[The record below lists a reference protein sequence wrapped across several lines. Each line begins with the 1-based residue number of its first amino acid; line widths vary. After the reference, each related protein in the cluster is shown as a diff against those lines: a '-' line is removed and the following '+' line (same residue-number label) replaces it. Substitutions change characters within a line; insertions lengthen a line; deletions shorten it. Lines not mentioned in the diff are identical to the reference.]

1 MLCDV
6 CDTVSKCRRC
16 GFRHPGFPIPR
27 ECKTIEELREE
38 QAIQRTTLHPKFARP
53 GNGPGTEL
61 KKLLAGWPFR
71 IVSTPDCKCN
81 RRAAHMD
88 GQGCDWC
95 ESEEGMAEIMGFLQE
110 SAAERGLPFVDALAR
125 LLVRRAISN
134 ARKAEAA
141 RARGSQRHN

>member
-1 MLCDV
+1 
-6 CDTVSKCRRC
+6 
-16 GFRHPGFPIPR
+16 
-27 ECKTIEELREE
+27 
-38 QAIQRTTLHPKFARP
+38 
-53 GNGPGTEL
+53 
-61 KKLLAGWPFR
+61 
-71 IVSTPDCKCN
+71 
-81 RRAAHMD
+81 MD